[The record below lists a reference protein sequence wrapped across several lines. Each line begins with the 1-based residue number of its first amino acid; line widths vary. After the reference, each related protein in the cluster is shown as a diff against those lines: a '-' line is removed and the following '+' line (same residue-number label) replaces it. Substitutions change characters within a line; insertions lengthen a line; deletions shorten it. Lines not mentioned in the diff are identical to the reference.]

1 MNKQHSYRG
10 YTFNIKVELNN
21 RIEKRID
28 GKREHKITL
37 NDMGVSNYYQTMFC
51 ETKGLGVVIHSMTRE
66 AEVWVDKQLDGD
78 KSEEVL
84 LLESLGFK

>member
-10 YTFNIKVELNN
+10 YNFNIKVDLNY

-37 NDMGVSNYYQTMFC
+37 NDMGVSNYYHTMFC
-51 ETKGLGVVIHSMTRE
+51 GTKGLGAVIHSMTRE

-78 KSEEVL
+78 KSDEVL
-84 LLESLGFK
+84 LLENLGFK